1 MSQATE
7 SGVVPE
13 WTMGDRLG
21 KSLHVAEISVAAM
34 AEYLGLSRNSVS
46 AYINDRQQVR
56 RQTLLLWSM
65 RTGVPLVWI
74 ETGEGPTDSPDG
86 PAGVVNKRYPLT
98 LATAS

>member
-7 SGVVPE
+7 SGIVPE

-34 AEYLGLSRNSVS
+34 ADYLGLSRNSVS
-46 AYINDRQQVR
+46 AYINDRQQVK
-56 RQTLLLWSM
+56 RQTLLLWAM
-65 RTGVPLVWI
+65 RTGVPMEWI
-74 ETGEGPTDSPDG
+74 ETGETPTDSPSG
-86 PAGVVNKRYPLT
+86 PGSMVNKRYPLA